1 VPGQMLWTV
10 FKIAGVTSGS
20 LLGVFL
26 LGLLSRR
33 AVNDS
38 ANVIAMV
45 AMAGVN
51 LTLLILSEYGVLRFA
66 WSWLVIVGTM
76 GTIGLSLLLTG
87 LSRR

>member
-1 VPGQMLWTV
+1 M
-10 FKIAGVTSGS
+10 TSGL

-33 AVNDS
+33 PVSDG

-51 LTLLILSEYGVLRFA
+51 LA
-66 WSWLVIVGTM
+66 
-76 GTIGLSLLLTG
+76 LLL
-87 LSRR
+87 LSRTGCCASRGRGW